1 MKRAREL
8 AFVAGSLLLLGVTVN
23 SFSYASANEYPQT
36 EVDSASNEAK
46 ESGDKQLA
54 LAKYNFM
61 LNAKQEAEEE
71 YVSRMQG
78 EIQEKLN
85 NSDME
90 DEEAMAALENIMVE
104 KAALEKE
111 QTEKA
116 NAQANESLEALV
128 TAVADLQETA
138 SAIENNEID
147 VEPNESVVV
156 ASSGS
161 DPTSEALIAGV
172 RVDDS
177 YSGSQI
183 NITGQNRVYLENL
196 VQSEAGNQGF
206 IGAALVAQT
215 IHDTMLMDDCYDV
228 ATIKSTHAYEGSL
241 YNTPCDDVKRAVEF
255 IFDKGGMA
263 VQHRLI
269 YFYAPKLVNSSFHE
283 SQKFI
288 IEYGGHRFFDRW

>member
-111 QTEKA
+111 HTEKA

-156 ASSGS
+156 ASGGS

-177 YSGSQI
+177 YSGSPI

-215 IHDTMLMDDCYDV
+215 IHDTMLMDNCYDV
-228 ATIKSTHAYEGSL
+228 ATIKNTHAYEGSL